1 MTVRPKSDMLAPN
14 KILELSEFS
23 LPSDNTAKGERT
35 TETTTES
42 LASRVARHPLL
53 AGMDQKQLALLI
65 ESAMAV
71 EFKKGEVI
79 FREGELADRF
89 FLFEPGKVIM
99 KSSAGP
105 GDPMLGWL
113 GISPPHTWSC
123 TAYAVE
129 PTTAIFF
136 YETLLREYCEKDH
149 SLGYELLKR
158 FSRLMYQ
165 RAQAT
170 RNKMLTIRSRMAPHE
185 HDRAKA
191 A

>member
-23 LPSDNTAKGERT
+23 LRSDNTAKEKRT
-35 TETTTES
+35 TETTVES
-42 LASRVARHPLL
+42 LASRVTRHPLL
-53 AGMDQKQLALLI
+53 AGMDQKQLALLAD
-65 ESAMAV
+65 SAMAV

-89 FLFEPGKVIM
+89 FLFEPGKVIT

-113 GISPPHTWSC
+113 GISPPHTCSC
-123 TAYAVE
+123 TAVAVE

-136 YETLLREYCEKDH
+136 YQTLLREYCEKDH

-158 FSRLMYQ
+158 FSLMMYQ
-165 RAQAT
+165 CGQAT
-170 RNKMLTIRSRMAPHE
+170 RNKMLTIRSRMAEHE
-185 HDRAKA
+185 NGRAKTA
-191 A
+191 

>member
-1 MTVRPKSDMLAPN
+1 MTTV
-14 KILELSEFS
+14 
-23 LPSDNTAKGERT
+23 T
-35 TETTTES
+35 TVAS
-42 LASRVARHPLL
+42 LASRVARHPLF

-65 ESAMAV
+65 DSAMAV

-89 FLFEPGKVIM
+89 FLFEPGKVIT

-105 GDPMLGWL
+105 GDPMSGWL
-113 GISPPHTWSC
+113 GISPPHTWNC
-123 TAYAVE
+123 TASAIE

-149 SLGYELLKR
+149 SLGYELLTR
-158 FSRLMYQ
+158 LSLLMYQ
-165 RAQAT
+165 RAQAI
-170 RNKMLTIRSRMAPHE
+170 RNKMLTIRSRMVQQE
-185 HDRAKA
+185 QGGAKA

>member
-1 MTVRPKSDMLAPN
+1 MSVRPKSDMLAPN

-23 LPSDNTAKGERT
+23 LPSDKTAKEERT
-35 TETTTES
+35 TETTPES
-42 LASRVARHPLL
+42 LASRVTRHPLL

-79 FREGELADRF
+79 FREGEIAERL
-89 FLFEPGKVIM
+89 FLFESGKVIM
-99 KSSAGP
+99 KSNAGP

-113 GISPPHTWSC
+113 GISPPHTCSC
-123 TAYAVE
+123 TAFAAE

-136 YETLLREYCEKDH
+136 NQTLLREYCEKDH

-158 FSRLMYQ
+158 FSLLMYQ

-170 RNKMLTIRSRMAPHE
+170 RNKILTHSLSHG
-185 HDRAKA
+185 
-191 A
+191 